1 MIMTS
6 RRTFLKNSAVIA
18 SSSILVPRFLTAAE
32 ENMITDYHGKK
43 LVVVQ
48 LNGGNDGLN
57 TFIPYRNDIYYQ
69 LRPSLGIDPLQVI
82 QITDELGMNAG
93 LQALQPLY
101 DNGELVII
109 NNVGYPNPDRSHF
122 RSMDIWQSASDSHV
136 YMKTGWL
143 GRMLDASCPP
153 DAGPYFGLESSE
165 MLSLALKGNRM
176 KGMAVEDINRLNRI
190 SKDPFLDDIT
200 TVHYSQGD
208 TLDYLYKTLSDT
220 KRSVAYL
227 KEKADLYKSSIIY
240 PQNELADNLS
250 GIAQLIN
257 AGAETKVYYASISG
271 FDTHANQK
279 VQQDNLLERVSQSL
293 AAFIEDL
300 RKGDQLDST
309 LVMVFS
315 EFGRRVKE
323 NGSRGTDHGTANN
336 VMILGGNLKKSGF
349 LNPGPDLMN
358 LEDDDL
364 IYSIDF
370 RRIYA
375 TLLENFLEVDSK
387 SVLGKSFEKLAF
399 I

>member
-1 MIMTS
+1 MTN

-18 SSSILVPRFLTAAE
+18 SSSLLTPRFLMAAE
-32 ENMITDYHGKK
+32 ENMISDYQGKK

-57 TFIPYRNDIYYQ
+57 TFVPYRDDIYYQ
-69 LRPSLGIDPLQVI
+69 LRPRIGIDPDQVI
-82 QITDELGMNAG
+82 QLTDELGMNAG
-93 LQALQPLY
+93 MNALQLLY
-101 DNGELVII
+101 DNGELLII

-122 RSMDIWQSASDSHV
+122 RAMDIWQSASDSHV
-136 YMKTGWL
+136 YLKTGWL

-165 MLSLALKGNRM
+165 MLSLALKGKRM
-176 KGMAVEDINRLNRI
+176 KGMAIEDINRLHRI
-190 SKDPFLDDIT
+190 AKDPFLDDIT
-200 TVHYSQGD
+200 TVHYNQGD

-220 KRSVAYL
+220 KMSVAYL
-227 KEKADLYKSSIIY
+227 KEKADLYKSTVTY
-240 PQNELADNLS
+240 PENELAHNLS

-257 AGAETKVYYASISG
+257 AGAETKVYYASIAG
-271 FDTHANQK
+271 FDTHANQT
-279 VQQDNLLERVSQSL
+279 VRQNNLLERVSQSL
-293 AAFIEDL
+293 AAFVDDL
-300 RKGDQLDST
+300 RKGEQLDST
-309 LVMVFS
+309 LILVFS

-323 NGSRGTDHGTANN
+323 NASMGTDHGTANN

-349 LNPGPDLMN
+349 LNEGPN
-358 LEDDDL
+358 LLNLADDDL
-364 IYSIDF
+364 IYSVDF

-387 SVLGKSFEKLAF
+387 AVLGRSYEKLTF

>member
-1 MIMTS
+1 MIMTN

-32 ENMITDYHGKK
+32 ENMISDYKGKK

-69 LRPSLGIDPLQVI
+69 MRPGIGIDPNQVI
-82 QITDELGMNAG
+82 QVSDELGMNAG
-93 LQALQPLY
+93 LNSLQPLY

-122 RSMDIWQSASDSHV
+122 RSMDIWQSASDSHI
-136 YMKTGWL
+136 YLKTGWL

-153 DAGPYFGLESSE
+153 DAGPYLGLESSE
-165 MLSLALKGNRM
+165 MLSLALKGDRM
-176 KGMAVEDINRLNRI
+176 KGMAIEDINRLNRI
-190 SKDPFLDDIT
+190 VKDPFLNDIT
-200 TVHYSQGD
+200 AVHYNQGD

-227 KEKADLYKSSIIY
+227 KEKADLYKSSIAY
-240 PQNELADNLS
+240 PQNELAGNLS

-271 FDTHANQK
+271 FDTHANQAI
-279 VQQDNLLERVSQSL
+279 QQNNLLEKVSQSL

-300 RKGDQLDST
+300 RKGGQLDST
-309 LVMVFS
+309 LVLVFS

-349 LNPGPDLMN
+349 LNAGPDLMN

-364 IYSIDF
+364 IYTVDF

-375 TLLENFLEVDSK
+375 TLLENFLEVDSQA
-387 SVLGKSFEKLAF
+387 VLGRTYEKLTF

>member
-1 MIMTS
+1 MTN

-18 SSSILVPRFLTAAE
+18 TSSILVPRFLSAAE
-32 ENMITDYHGKK
+32 ENMVSDYKGKK

-57 TFIPYRNDIYYQ
+57 TFVPYRNDIYYQ
-69 LRPSLGIDPLQVI
+69 LRPSLGIDPNQVI
-82 QITDELGMNAG
+82 KITDELGLNAG
-93 LQALQPLY
+93 LNSLQPLY

-122 RSMDIWQSASDSHV
+122 RSMDIWQSASDSNI
-136 YMKTGWL
+136 YWKTGWL

-176 KGMAVEDINRLNRI
+176 KGMAIEDINRLNRI
-190 SKDPFLDDIT
+190 VKDPFLNDIT
-200 TVHYSQGD
+200 TVHYNQGD

-220 KRSVAYL
+220 KKSVAYL
-227 KEKADLYKSSIIY
+227 KEKADLYKSTITY
-240 PQNELADNLS
+240 PENDLAHNLG

-271 FDTHANQK
+271 FDTHANQA
-279 VQQDNLLERVSQSL
+279 VQQNNLLEKVSQSL

-300 RKGDQLDST
+300 RKGGQLDST
-309 LVMVFS
+309 LVLVFS
-315 EFGRRVKE
+315 EFGRRVRE

-336 VMILGGNLKKSGF
+336 VMILGGNLKNSGF
-349 LNPGPDLMN
+349 LNSGPDLMN

-364 IYSIDF
+364 IYSVDF

-387 SVLGKSFEKLAF
+387 AVLGRSYEKLTF

>member
-1 MIMTS
+1 MTN

-18 SSSILVPRFLTAAE
+18 SSSLLVPRFLRAAE
-32 ENMITDYHGKK
+32 ENMISDYTGKK

-57 TFIPYRNDIYYQ
+57 TFVPYRNDIYYRM
-69 LRPSLGIDPLQVI
+69 RPSLGIDPGQVI

-93 LQALQPLY
+93 LNSLQPLY
-101 DNGELVII
+101 DKGELAII

-122 RSMDIWQSASDSHV
+122 RSMDIWQSASDSHI
-136 YMKTGWL
+136 YLKTGWL
-143 GRMLDASCPP
+143 GRMLDACCPV

-165 MLSLALKGNRM
+165 MLSLALKGDRM
-176 KGMAVEDINRLNRI
+176 KGMAIEDINRLNRI
-190 SKDPFLDDIT
+190 VKDPFLEEIT
-200 TVHYSQGD
+200 TVHYNQGD
-208 TLDYLYKTLSDT
+208 TLDYLYKTLNDT
-220 KRSVAYL
+220 KKSVTYL
-227 KEKADLYKSSIIY
+227 KEKADLYKSSITY
-240 PQNELADNLS
+240 PQNGLADNLS

-271 FDTHANQK
+271 FDTHVRQAD
-279 VQQDNLLERVSQSL
+279 QQNDLLERLSQSL

-300 RKGDQLDST
+300 RKGGQLDST

-323 NGSRGTDHGTANN
+323 NGSSGTDHGTANN

-349 LNPGPDLMN
+349 LNEGPDLLN
-358 LEDDDL
+358 LEDNDL
-364 IYSIDF
+364 VFTIDF

-375 TLLENFLEVDSK
+375 TILDNFLDVDSQA
-387 SVLGKSFEKLAF
+387 VLGSSYEKLSF
-399 I
+399 V

>member
-1 MIMTS
+1 MTN
-6 RRTFLKNSAVIA
+6 RRTFLKNSAIIA
-18 SSSILVPRFLTAAE
+18 SSSVLVPRFLKAAE
-32 ENMITDYHGKK
+32 ENMISDYQGKK

-69 LRPSLGIDPLQVI
+69 KRPSIGIDPNQVI
-82 QITDELGMNAG
+82 QVTDELGMNAG
-93 LQALQPLY
+93 LNTLQPLY
-101 DNGELVII
+101 DNGELAII

-122 RSMDIWQSASDSHV
+122 RSMDIWQSASDAHV
-136 YMKTGWL
+136 YLKTGWL
-143 GRMLDASCPP
+143 GRMLDACCPSN
-153 DAGPYFGLESSE
+153 AGPYFGLESSE

-176 KGMAVEDINRLNRI
+176 KGMAIEDINRLNRI
-190 SKDPFLDDIT
+190 VKDPFLDDIS
-200 TVHYSQGD
+200 TVHYNQGD
-208 TLDYLYKTLSDT
+208 TLDYLYKTLNDT
-220 KRSVAYL
+220 KKSVAYL
-227 KEKADLYKSSIIY
+227 KEKADLYKSPIIY

-250 GIAQLIN
+250 SIAQLIN

-271 FDTHANQK
+271 FDTHANQTL
-279 VQQDNLLERVSQSL
+279 QQNTLLERVSQSL

-300 RKGDQLDST
+300 RKGGQLDST
-309 LVMVFS
+309 LVLVFS

-336 VMILGGNLKKSGF
+336 VMILGGKLKKSGF
-349 LNPGPDLMN
+349 LNAGPDLVN
-358 LEDDDL
+358 LDNDDL

-375 TLLENFLEVDSK
+375 TLLDNFLEVDSET
-387 SVLGKSFEKLAF
+387 VLGKSYEKLGF

>member
-1 MIMTS
+1 MTN
-6 RRTFLKNSAVIA
+6 RRTFLKKSAFIA

-32 ENMITDYHGKK
+32 ENMISDYQGKK

-69 LRPSLGIDPLQVI
+69 MRPGIGIDPNQVI
-82 QITDELGMNAG
+82 QVTDELGMNAG
-93 LQALQPLY
+93 LSALQPIY

-122 RSMDIWQSASDSHV
+122 RSMDIWQSASDSNV
-136 YMKTGWL
+136 YLKTGWL
-143 GRMLDASCPP
+143 GRMLDACCSP
-153 DAGPYFGLESSE
+153 DAGPYFGVESSE
-165 MLSLALKGNRM
+165 MLSLALKGSRM
-176 KGMAVEDINRLNRI
+176 KGMAIEDINRLNRLV
-190 SKDPFLDDIT
+190 KDPFLNDIS
-200 TVHYSQGD
+200 TVHYNQGD
-208 TLDYLYKTLSDT
+208 TLDYLYKTLNDT
-220 KRSVAYL
+220 KKSVAYL
-227 KEKADLYKSSIIY
+227 KEKADLYKSSTSY
-240 PQNELADNLS
+240 PQNELAENLS

-271 FDTHANQK
+271 FDTHVNQV
-279 VQQDNLLERVSQSL
+279 VQQNNLLEKVSESL
-293 AAFIEDL
+293 ASFIEDL
-300 RKGDQLDST
+300 RNGGQLDST

-315 EFGRRVKE
+315 EFGRRVSE

-336 VMILGGNLKKSGF
+336 VMILGGKLRKSGF
-349 LNPGPDLMN
+349 LNAGPDLVN
-358 LEDDDL
+358 LDDNDL

-375 TLLENFLEVDSK
+375 TLLDNFLEVDSK
-387 SVLGKSFEKLAF
+387 AVLGRSYEKLAF

>member
-1 MIMTS
+1 MVS
-6 RRTFLKNSAVIA
+6 
-18 SSSILVPRFLTAAE
+18 
-32 ENMITDYHGKK
+32 DYKGKK

-57 TFIPYRNDIYYQ
+57 TFVPYRNDIYYQ
-69 LRPSLGIDPLQVI
+69 MRPSLGIDPNQVI

-93 LQALQPLY
+93 LNSLQPLY

-122 RSMDIWQSASDSHV
+122 RSMDIWQSASDSNI
-136 YMKTGWL
+136 YWKTGWL
-143 GRMLDASCPP
+143 GRMLDASCPS

-176 KGMAVEDINRLNRI
+176 KGMAIEDINRLNRI
-190 SKDPFLDDIT
+190 VKDPFLNDIS
-200 TVHYSQGD
+200 TVHYNQGD

-220 KRSVAYL
+220 KKSVAYL
-227 KEKADLYKSSIIY
+227 KEKADLYKTTITY
-240 PQNELADNLS
+240 PENELAHNLS

-271 FDTHANQK
+271 FDTHANQAI
-279 VQQDNLLERVSQSL
+279 VQNNLLEKVSQSL
-293 AAFIEDL
+293 STFIEDL
-300 RKGDQLDST
+300 RKGGQLDST
-309 LVMVFS
+309 LVLVFS

-349 LNPGPDLMN
+349 LNAGPDLMN
-358 LEDDDL
+358 LDNDDL
-364 IYSIDF
+364 IYSVDF

-387 SVLGKSFEKLAF
+387 AVLGRSYEKLTF